1 MMRAALVFAGLLAGA
16 SAALAQ
22 QPVTGRYQ
30 AVGTNFDGSQYR
42 SFVEILQASDV
53 TCRIRWVDAQGRS
66 GQDGICMR
74 SGPIV
79 TAAYILNGKP
89 GLIIYR
95 QMENGVLDGQ
105 WTVSGASGVGKEVLS
120 PLR

>member
-1 MMRAALVFAGLLAGA
+1 MRKALMALVVLAALPQT
-16 SAALAQ
+16 AAAQ
-22 QPVTGRYQ
+22 QGITGRYQ
-30 AVGTNFDGSQYR
+30 ALGTNFDGSQYR
-42 SFVEILQASDV
+42 SFVEISAASDV

-74 SGPIV
+74 SGAIV

-95 QMENGVLDGQ
+95 QQDNGVLDGT
-105 WTVSGASGVGKEVLS
+105 WTVSGASGTGREILS
-120 PLR
+120 PVR